1 MTLCPCLGDLCHPMD
16 FKVQEQTSSFRAVP
30 PIFSYNQEMGNFLHC
45 LNHPSEALPQG
56 FLCKLFLKHKDGIR
70 VLSMACWHWGL
81 GPSSDLYHTLVEPVV
96 MTIFFIYTTPCFGG
110 LGWVEEGWEPD
121 ERLHENS
128 LHFPCS
134 PGKEIWRDKGIKL
147 GKPEDLPPEP
157 KPVPRLEPRA
167 LCWRLLFYAVLLPWP
182 DAQVFREN
190 LIPNNP
196 DTFLWPICPFISP
209 PSASTLLLFFGLFGG
224 SLLLCL

>member
-1 MTLCPCLGDLCHPMD
+1 MSSHFLSHSWRIPQTFLFQRTCHSEHLCFSLFKAPPVILFFMEKLDQFMTLCPCLGDLCHPMD

-81 GPSSDLYHTLVEPVV
+81 GPFSDLYHTLVEPVV

-134 PGKEIWRDKGIKL
+134 PGKEI
-147 GKPEDLPPEP
+147 
-157 KPVPRLEPRA
+157 
-167 LCWRLLFYAVLLPWP
+167 
-182 DAQVFREN
+182 
-190 LIPNNP
+190 
-196 DTFLWPICPFISP
+196 
-209 PSASTLLLFFGLFGG
+209 
-224 SLLLCL
+224 